1 MKKYRVGSIIKGCV
15 AAFLLLACGSGDGSS
30 QSSEKATGSVGDK
43 SGLESKNHAP
53 EIRQIEITPSQLRAG
68 VMATVRVD
76 AVDVDGDS
84 LSYGYEW
91 KIDGQRVGGGDQT
104 LALSDVHKGQKL
116 EVTVVVRDRR
126 LETRKS
132 LTETIGNSPPVVESI
147 DLSRS
152 GPEAVLA
159 TPRAKDRDHDAIEFR
174 YRWSI
179 NDQYAEGD
187 GPVFDVSD
195 LKMGDKLQVE
205 VTPADEEDEGIPSMS
220 KIFSLENAAPIFT
233 SSPKS
238 ISIEGNTLT
247 YQVRAEDP
255 DRSQRLRYRL
265 EEGPDGMVLDPLL
278 GELSWTPSA
287 TQTGEFPVRIVV
299 EDLNGGAAV
308 QTFTVTSGDEEAA
321 NSDLN

>member
-1 MKKYRVGSIIKGCV
+1 ME
-15 AAFLLLACGSGDGSS
+15 A
-30 QSSEKATGSVGDK
+30 
-43 SGLESKNHAP
+43 KNRAP
-53 EIRQIEITPSQLRAG
+53 EIRQIEIVPSHLRAG

-76 AVDVDGDS
+76 AVDLDNDP

-91 KIDGQRVGGGDQT
+91 KVDGQRVGGGDQT
-104 LALSDVHKGQKL
+104 LTLSDVHKGQQL
-116 EVTVVVRDRR
+116 EVTAIVKDRR
-126 LETRKS
+126 IETRKS
-132 LTETIGNSPPVVESI
+132 LTVTIGNSAPILESI
-147 DLSRS
+147 NLSRS
-152 GPEAVLA
+152 GPETVFA

-174 YRWSI
+174 YEWSV

-187 GPVFDVSD
+187 GPIFDVSD
-195 LKMGDKLQVE
+195 LKMGDKLRVE
-205 VTPADEEDEGIPSMS
+205 VTPTDQEDDGEPLTSE
-220 KIFSLENAAPIFT
+220 IFSLENAAPTFT

-265 EEGPDGMVLDPLL
+265 EEGPEGMVLDPVL
-278 GELSWTPSA
+278 GELSWTPSVS
-287 TQTGEFPVRIVV
+287 QTGEFPVRIVV

-308 QTFTVTSGDEEAA
+308 QTFTVTSGDEVA